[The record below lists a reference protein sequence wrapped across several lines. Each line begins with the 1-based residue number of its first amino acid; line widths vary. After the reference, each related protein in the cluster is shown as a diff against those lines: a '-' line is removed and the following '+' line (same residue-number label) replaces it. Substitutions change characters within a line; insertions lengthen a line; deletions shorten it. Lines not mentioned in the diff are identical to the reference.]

1 MRLKRGFNIV
11 ENEYDHFE
19 DTMTLIEFLGDIRR
33 NKQIPSRVTVKGLD
47 TLLLNSCD
55 QEEMGLFI
63 GELLRDGQGRGLIR
77 TSAVVQ
83 FIVNGK
89 ITKDIHTKI
98 KVRKE
103 YINLEN
109 LFYGKVSRLAPDW
122 VHAVR

>member
-19 DTMTLIEFLGDIRR
+19 DTMTLLEFLNNIRR
-33 NKQIPSRVTVKGLD
+33 DEQIPSRLTVKGLD

-55 QEEMGLFI
+55 QEEMGMFI
-63 GELLRDGQGRGLIR
+63 GELLRDGQSKGLIR
-77 TSAVVQ
+77 TSTVVQ

-98 KVRKE
+98 KV
-103 YINLEN
+103 
-109 LFYGKVSRLAPDW
+109 
-122 VHAVR
+122 

>member
-1 MRLKRGFNIV
+1 MRLKHGFNIV
-11 ENEYDHFE
+11 ENEYDRFE
-19 DTMTLIEFLGDIRR
+19 NIMTLLEFLGDIRR

-55 QEEMGLFI
+55 QEEMGMFI
-63 GELLRDGQGRGLIR
+63 GELLRDGQSKGLIR
-77 TSAVVQ
+77 TSTVVQ
-83 FIVNGK
+83 FIVDGK

-98 KVRKE
+98 KVRNE

-109 LFYGKVSRLAPDW
+109 WLAPDW

>member
-1 MRLKRGFNIV
+1 MQKYLIQSDPEIV
-11 ENEYDHFE
+11 VRMSVNN
-19 DTMTLIEFLGDIRR
+19 IRR
-33 NKQIPSRVTVKGLD
+33 DEQIPSRVTVKGLD

-55 QEEMGLFI
+55 QEGMEMFI
-63 GELLRDGQGRGLIR
+63 GELLRDGQSKGLIR

-98 KVRKE
+98 KVRNE

-122 VHAVR
+122 VHVVR

>member
-1 MRLKRGFNIV
+1 MRLKHGFNIV
-11 ENEYDHFE
+11 LNEYDHFE
-19 DTMTLIEFLGDIRR
+19 DTMTLLEFLGDIRR

-55 QEEMGLFI
+55 QEEMGVFI
-63 GELLRDGQGRGLIR
+63 GELLRDGQSKGLIR
-77 TSAVVQ
+77 PSIVVQ
-83 FIVNGK
+83 FLLGGE

-98 KVRKE
+98 KVRNE

>member
-11 ENEYDHFE
+11 LNEYDRFE
-19 DTMTLIEFLGDIRR
+19 NIMTLLEFLGDIRR

-47 TLLLNSCD
+47 TLLLHSCD
-55 QEEMGLFI
+55 QEEMGMFI
-63 GELLRDGQGRGLIR
+63 SELLRDGQSKGLIR
-77 TSAVVQ
+77 PSAVVQ
-83 FIVNGK
+83 FLVDGE

-98 KVRKE
+98 KVRNE